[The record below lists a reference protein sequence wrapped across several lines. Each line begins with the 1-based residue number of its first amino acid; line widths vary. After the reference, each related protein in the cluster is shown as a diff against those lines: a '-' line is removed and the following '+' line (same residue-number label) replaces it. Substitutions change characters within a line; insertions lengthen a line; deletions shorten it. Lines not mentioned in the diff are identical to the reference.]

1 MEQLRDERKD
11 ESVVVHARITKAMNE
26 QLEKICEESGKNI
39 SELGREAYQALIGA
53 YLNARK
59 K

>member
-1 MEQLRDERKD
+1 MVEPRDEHKD

-26 QLEKICEESGKNI
+26 QLEKICEESGKNM